1 MSNYALSLFTGGIH
15 EPQTFMELK
24 KEIVSAGRSDMLVFF
39 IKRSGL
45 WLIIEKLQ
53 KFTQTGG
60 QLRIITTSYMGT
72 TDLKAIEELRKLPST
87 LIKVSYDTKR
97 TRLHAKTYVFYQD
110 IGVYIVSS
118 NLSNAVISS
127 GLEWKVKDTHI
138 ILLLL
143 YIGIN
148 R

>member
-1 MSNYALSLFTGGIH
+1 MAQVDISIYRKSAKDVDRSETSIAQSSFFIGGIH

-24 KEIVSAGRSDMLVFF
+24 KEIVPGSGSDMLVFF
-39 IKRSGL
+39 IRWSGL
-45 WLIIEKLQ
+45 RLINDKMQ

-97 TRLHAKTYVFYQD
+97 PRLHAKIY
-110 IGVYIVSS
+110 G
-118 NLSNAVISS
+118 
-127 GLEWKVKDTHI
+127 
-138 ILLLL
+138 ILPRYRL
-143 YIGIN
+143 YDCLYCFVQFVQCCHF
-148 R
+148 